1 MTDLSYSPFDFSSE
15 LAPGQ
20 KLKAGD
26 LDFYALLRRQSSE
39 GKLYFNQQRAVLFD
53 VAAIGTLR
61 KQLLSI
67 MGPEAVTGVLL
78 RFGYTH
84 GYQDAEILYQN
95 HSWASDED
103 WLAAGPA
110 LHSLAGVVKVETQQ
124 LEFNRDTGVFY
135 MQGVWHHSFEAE
147 EHLRLFGPSDRPVC
161 ATLAGY
167 ASGYASRFF
176 GQNLLAIETTCV
188 GMGHSHCTWE
198 IKPVAEWGPKGQEYL
213 HLLERSSGALNEQL
227 SMISSFVQTSRV
239 VLFRWQAAPGWP
251 VEYVSDNVVQF
262 NLDPKKLRAAGFLY
276 KSIIH
281 PLDHELVE
289 QAAWT
294 NMENRVDHFS
304 YDYRIIDDAGQIRWL
319 STHVSAQRNPQGQVT
334 HYIGLNLDIT
344 HRKEIEER
352 LHRLSIAVEQS
363 ANTVV
368 ITDTNGYIEYANPR
382 FEETTGYTLQEAI
395 GQHTRLLKSG
405 ETSSEEYKRMWQ
417 NISAGQEWRGEF
429 HNKKKNGEL
438 YWEKALISPIKNE
451 RGEITH
457 FLAVKEEITAQR
469 QAELALA
476 RRITEME
483 IVSKVGAAASTLLDV
498 SELLDTVVNLTRDSF
513 DLYHVNVFLVDE
525 PGNTLVLAAGSGD
538 VGRQMVESGLQ
549 IPYLD
554 DKSLIAQVAR
564 SQQGR
569 IIYHTKA
576 QPDYQPDPLLPL
588 TASEMVIPIAAG
600 NTLFGVLN
608 VQSEAEAHFVS
619 DDLQVYTTLT
629 NQIAVA
635 IRNAR
640 LYENATQAQH
650 EAEARLRETQ
660 ILQQLTQALAGVQHA
675 REVIDTFLSSCTRL
689 LGFDFVIFSLVDDT
703 EQRVKAVAGVNVSDD
718 HLKRA
723 NHPLSSS
730 DIMADIIRSGKTEI
744 ISGWD
749 PRFDVTIFESEH
761 MANWGMRVFMPI
773 ALRGNN
779 VGLIEVGFKDNPG
792 EKQQEYQL
800 RLLQSLVNQTA
811 VALES
816 ARRYDAIENAA
827 RREQLLRQASA
838 KIRSSA
844 DVNSVLRVAAQE
856 VGRALGRPAF
866 VQLSQKDNGHKKDE

>member
-1 MTDLSYSPFDFSSE
+1 MTDLNYSPFDFSSE
-15 LAPGQ
+15 LASGQ
-20 KLKAGD
+20 KLRASD

-39 GKLYFNQQRAVLFD
+39 GKLYFNQRRAVLFD
-53 VAAIGTLR
+53 AAAVGALR

-84 GYQDAEILYQN
+84 GYQDAEILRQN
-95 HSWASDED
+95 YTWASDED
-103 WLAAGPA
+103 WLSAGPT

-124 LEFNRDTGVFY
+124 LEFNRDTGAFY
-135 MQGVWHHSFEAE
+135 MQGIWQHSFEAE

-176 GQNLLAIETTCV
+176 DQKLLAIETTCV

-198 IKPVAEWGPKGQEYL
+198 IKPISEWGPQGQEYL
-213 HLLERSSGALNEQL
+213 HLLERSSGTLNEQL
-227 SMISSFVQTSRV
+227 SMVSSFLQNSRV

-262 NLDPKKLRAAGFLY
+262 NLNPKKLRAAGFLY
-276 KSIIH
+276 KSVIH

-289 QAAWT
+289 QAALS
-294 NMENRVDHFS
+294 NMENHIDHFS
-304 YDYRIIDDAGQIRWL
+304 YDYRIIDDDGQTRWI
-319 STHVSAQRNPQGQVT
+319 STHVSAQRNLQGQVI

-344 HRKEIEER
+344 HRKEIEEQ
-352 LHRLSIAVEQS
+352 LHRLSMAVEQS

-382 FEETTGYTLQEAI
+382 FEETTGYSLQEAI

-405 ETSSEEYKRMWQ
+405 ETSGEEYKRMWHI
-417 NISAGQEWRGEF
+417 ISTGQEWRGEF

-483 IVSKVGAAASTLLDV
+483 IVSKVGAAASTILDV
-498 SELLDTVVNLTRDSF
+498 NQLLNTVVNLTRDSF
-513 DLYHVNVFLVDE
+513 DLYHVNIFLVDE
-525 PGNTLVLAAGSGD
+525 PGNSLVLAAGSGEI
-538 VGRQMVESGLQ
+538 GRQMVEAGVQ
-549 IPYLD
+549 ISYLD
-554 DKSLIAQVAR
+554 EKSPIAQAAR
-564 SQQGR
+564 SQQGQ
-569 IIYHTKA
+569 IIYQIKA
-576 QPDYQPDPLLPL
+576 QPDYRPNSLLPH
-588 TASEMVIPIAAG
+588 TGSEMAIPIAAG
-600 NTLFGVLN
+600 NTLFGVLH
-608 VQSEAEAHFVS
+608 VQSEAEAHFVN

-629 NQIAVA
+629 NQVAVA

-640 LYENATQAQH
+640 LYENATQAQY

-660 ILQQLTQALAGVQHA
+660 ILQQLTQALAGVQHVQ
-675 REVIDTFLSSCTRL
+675 EVVDTFLSTCTRL
-689 LGFDFVIFSLVDDT
+689 LGFDFVIFSLVDDV
-703 EQRVKAVAGVNVSDD
+703 EQRVKAVAGLNVSDD
-718 HLKRA
+718 HLQRA
-723 NHPLSSS
+723 NHPLTSS
-730 DIMADIIRSGKTEI
+730 DIMADIIRTGKTEI

-749 PRFDVTIFESEH
+749 PRFDAAVFESEQ

-779 VGLIEVGFKDNPG
+779 VGLIEVGFKENPG
-792 EKQQEYQL
+792 EKHQEYQL

-811 VALES
+811 VAFES
-816 ARRYDAIENAA
+816 ARRYEAIEKAA

-866 VQLSQKDNGHKKDE
+866 VQLSQKDNGHQKDE